1 MIYEPKNSQKLRQY
15 LFPHGILSPS
25 ACAGLIWPSL
35 QSNRQASW
43 WICRAYS
50 TKEVPLELSPELV
63 GS

>member
-1 MIYEPKNSQKLRQY
+1 MISEPKNSQKHCKNF
-15 LFPHGILSPS
+15 FPNGILSPS

-43 WICRAYS
+43 WICHAYS